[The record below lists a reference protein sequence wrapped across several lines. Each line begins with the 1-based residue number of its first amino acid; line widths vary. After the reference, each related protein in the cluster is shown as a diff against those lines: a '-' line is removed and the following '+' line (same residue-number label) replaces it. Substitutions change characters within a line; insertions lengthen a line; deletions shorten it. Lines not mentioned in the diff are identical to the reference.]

1 MTRTRRLLG
10 GLLFGYA
17 NQVLLTL
24 VGLWLTA
31 FLLARLGRADYG
43 LWIVATRILGYLMLL
58 DLGVVALLPRE
69 IAFAT
74 GRAGGADRA
83 SDLAAIVTRT
93 AGVVAWQMPVVA
105 LAAFAIWIGLPGE
118 WTALRGPLALVMG
131 SFVLLFP
138 ARIFQAALN
147 GLQDLAALGAISTAT
162 WAAGTATTVGLVLA
176 DWGLQ
181 ALAVGWLVQ
190 QALAGLCWWA
200 RLRRRFP
207 AALPTRM
214 AATSGRDAR
223 AHLGRGAWISLQQ
236 IANTFLQ
243 GTDVL
248 VIGKLLGPAAV
259 VPYFC
264 TAKVLTVLANQPQL
278 LAQTAQ
284 PALSELRAGET
295 QERVIQVVTALTQAI
310 LLASGGI
317 VCLVLL
323 VNEGFVTWWVGAEQY
338 GGPWLTALLLAAM
351 LLRHWNMTAVYS
363 LFAFGRDRRISLTSL
378 ADGIVTVLASIV
390 LVQRFG
396 LAGAPL
402 GALVGVVFVG
412 LPANLHGLHRTASI
426 ELRRLVT
433 PLVPWLW
440 RFALA
445 AAASA
450 ALATAWTPDTVAELV
465 GAGVAVG
472 LGYLAIMTPLA
483 LRDPLG
489 LYVRPR
495 VPFLSRLAERSN
507 AAPPAPPASAG
518 ANG

>member
-31 FLLARLGRADYG
+31 FLLARLGRVDYG
-43 LWIVATRILGYLMLL
+43 LWLVATRILGYLMLL
-58 DLGVVALLPRE
+58 DLGVVALLPRDV
-69 IAFAT
+69 AFAT

-83 SDLAAIVTRT
+83 ADLAGIVART

-105 LAAFAIWIGLPGE
+105 LAAAAIWIGLPEE
-118 WTALRGPLALVMG
+118 WATIEGPLALVMG
-131 SFVLLFP
+131 AFVLLFP

-162 WAAGTATTVGLVLA
+162 WAAGTAVNVGLILA
-176 DWGLQ
+176 GWGLQ
-181 ALAVGWLVQ
+181 ALAVGWVVQ
-190 QALAGLCWWA
+190 QALAALAWWL

-207 AALPTRM
+207 EALPPRI
-214 AATSGRDAR
+214 GRAGPGDTKAQV
-223 AHLGRGAWISLQQ
+223 GRGVWISLQQ
-236 IANTFLQ
+236 IAQVFLQ

-264 TAKVLTVLANQPQL
+264 TGKVLMVLANQPQL

-295 QERVIQVVTALTQAI
+295 RERMIQVVTALTQAI

-317 VCLVLL
+317 VCLVVL
-323 VNEGFVTWWVGAEQY
+323 VNEGFVTWWVGPEQY
-338 GGPWLTALLLAAM
+338 AGTGLTALLLAAM
-351 LLRHWNMTAVYS
+351 LLRHWNVTAVYS
-363 LFAFGRDRRISLTSL
+363 LFAFGRDRRLSLTSL
-378 ADGIVTVLASIV
+378 ADGIVTVVASV
-390 LVQRFG
+390 FLVRFFG
-396 LAGAPL
+396 LSGAPL
-402 GALVGVVFVG
+402 GALAGVLLVA
-412 LPANLHGLHRTASI
+412 LPANLHGLHEATGI
-426 ELRRLVT
+426 ETRRLVT
-433 PLVPWLW
+433 PLLPWLW
-440 RFALA
+440 RFVLA
-445 AAASA
+445 VAVSA
-450 ALATAWTPDTVAELV
+450 GLARVWTPDTVLELV
-465 GAGVAVG
+465 AAGGVIGTA
-472 LGYLAIMTPLA
+472 YLALMGPLA

-495 VPFLSRLAERSN
+495 LGFLSRLVPRRAHG
-507 AAPPAPPASAG
+507 AARDA
-518 ANG
+518 